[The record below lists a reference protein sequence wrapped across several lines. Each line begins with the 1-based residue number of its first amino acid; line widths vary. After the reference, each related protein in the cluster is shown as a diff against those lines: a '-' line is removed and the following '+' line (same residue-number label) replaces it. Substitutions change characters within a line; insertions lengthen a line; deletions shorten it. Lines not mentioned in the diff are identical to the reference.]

1 MTYRTKN
8 REPNL
13 GLLFKELLQMVPD
26 QDVYEE
32 PKDQL
37 TEILSLIDDLAK
49 YRGYQ
54 EQIANGRFDE
64 DTFEDMKG
72 FHQYKGTKI
81 EFSETYLKRSIW
93 VTEDELN
100 KQLRS
105 FKDHFGTL
113 VSSIRNEVQLTQC
126 RFERDLFLKY
136 PNESM
141 KKTSFNYQ
149 T

>member
-37 TEILSLIDDLAK
+37 KEILSLIDDLAK

-72 FHQYKGTKI
+72 FDQYKGTKI

-113 VSSIRNEVQLTQC
+113 VSRIRNEV
-126 RFERDLFLKY
+126 
-136 PNESM
+136 
-141 KKTSFNYQ
+141 
-149 T
+149 